1 VRVVAQGHTVLS
13 RSAARRLVD
22 HIGDAHA
29 ARNRAATRLATLTG
43 REREVVALLGEG
55 CSNAE
60 VARRLYLTEAT
71 VKGYVSNALDKVGCT
86 NRTQLGLLAREAGL
100 GGS

>member
-1 VRVVAQGHTVLS
+1 VG
-13 RSAARRLVD
+13 RSASQASARRR
-22 HIGDAHA
+22 AA
-29 ARNRAATRLATLTG
+29 ARLEPLTD

-60 VARRLYLTEAT
+60 VAKRLFLTEAT
-71 VKGYVSNALDKVGCT
+71 VKGYVSRALDKVGAS

-100 GGS
+100 TA

>member
-1 VRVVAQGHTVLS
+1 VLA

-22 HIGDAHA
+22 RAGDVHL
-29 ARNRAATRLATLTG
+29 ARRRAEGRLASLTE
-43 REREVVALLGEG
+43 RERDVVALLGEG

-60 VARRLYLTEAT
+60 VARRLHLTEAT
-71 VKGYVSNALDKVGCT
+71 VKGYVSGALDKLGCT

-100 GGS
+100 GS